1 MLIYWLSLPT
11 TKTIFAET
19 QTSFITKNN
28 MCDGGHTIKY
38 LQTTEVHTQV
48 WYDII
53 YNKANTVVVQF
64 DMQIFKAE
72 NAPDN
77 SPPHAN
83 YGRP

>member
-1 MLIYWLSLPT
+1 MLIYWLSVPT

-19 QTSFITKNN
+19 QTSFIIKNN
-28 MCDGGHTIKY
+28 MCDGGHMITY

-53 YNKANTVVVQF
+53 YNNTVVVQF
-64 DMQIFKAE
+64 DMEIFKAE
-72 NAPDN
+72 SAPGN